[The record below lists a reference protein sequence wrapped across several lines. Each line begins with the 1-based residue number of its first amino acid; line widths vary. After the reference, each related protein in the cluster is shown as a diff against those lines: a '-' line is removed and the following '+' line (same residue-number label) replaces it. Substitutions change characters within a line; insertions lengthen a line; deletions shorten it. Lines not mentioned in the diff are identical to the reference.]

1 MMPPLSR
8 VNRLDRSAL
17 KRGWHACS
25 RRKATRRGRIGCVR
39 LVLVGESLTSRL
51 RPALCAAFVGCAAI
65 AASVQANAE
74 QPATLLEEVVVVAPS
89 LEESVPLELRQFGN
103 RVEIITAEE
112 LALGG
117 FNDIGQTLQMRVPGL
132 YLAPKN
138 GAFDYVNCALQGSR
152 CQDILWLIDG
162 VRINNRLYNST
173 SPLDTVPAHM
183 VERVEVLYGGQG
195 IFYGTQSVAGVV
207 NVVTKVFSNETDAS
221 VRLGADGNDGVHAS
235 VDYRVSRG
243 GHGLVLYASTDEA
256 DGFQPFVD
264 GHYQP
269 SGTDRARGY
278 EVRTAGF
285 KYGRSFRAG
294 SRFVLHAHR
303 TDNEVDWASP
313 ANRALSFNARKEN
326 LVTAKWDQAVGDDVE
341 LFVKGYLH
349 QWDSRW
355 TRIDNDLDDTGNLTG
370 SRVVLSDREY
380 WGYDDYGLTAM
391 ARIATG
397 GGFDY
402 ALGYDHQRF
411 SGRDDVLLIA
421 DRTES
426 VNALFGQIRSSE
438 ALLPHTRLALGARY
452 NRPSGEGDI
461 ALGNLSAR
469 HAFTD
474 SVYLRGSAGTSV
486 RLPDAWQ
493 LYGNDPCCTR
503 GNPDLE
509 GEKSGNANV
518 ALGGSAAVGNALTW
532 ESVLFRRTVE
542 HLIGSRDGMRINSD
556 HAVDFG
562 GWELSLGLS
571 LTPSLLAT
579 VDHTAT
585 TAEEKGSGE
594 QVAGIP
600 KRTLKASLAYQPAGG
615 ALELQFSL
623 VNVGE
628 VFDTVYGNIG
638 RVEHGGYTVVDLRG
652 VWHFGSDGRHALG
665 ARAENAFDEA
675 YATSLGRA
683 FADVGGASYRYD
695 NLGTPRTFH
704 AWYEHRF

>member
-1 MMPPLSR
+1 M
-8 VNRLDRSAL
+8 
-17 KRGWHACS
+17 
-25 RRKATRRGRIGCVR
+25 
-39 LVLVGESLTSRL
+39 TSRL

-138 GAFDYVNCALQGSR
+138 GAFDYMNCALQGSR

-173 SPLDTVPAHM
+173 TPLDTVPAHM

-207 NVVTKVFSNETDAS
+207 NVVTKAFSDGPDAS
-221 VRLGADGNDGVHAS
+221 VRLGADANDGVHAS
-235 VDYRVSRG
+235 VDYRVSRR
-243 GHGLVLYASTDEA
+243 GHGLVLYASTDVA

-264 GHYQP
+264 DHYQP

-278 EVRTAGF
+278 EVRTAGL
-285 KYGRSFRAG
+285 KYRRSFAAG

-313 ANRALSFNARKEN
+313 ANRALSFNAREES

-349 QWDSRW
+349 RWDSRW
-355 TRIDNDLDDTGNLTG
+355 TRIDNDLDATGNLTG
-370 SRVVLSDREY
+370 GRVVLSDREY

-397 GGFDY
+397 GGFDF

-426 VNALFGQIRSSE
+426 VNAWFGQIRSSE

-461 ALGNLSAR
+461 AVANLSAR

-474 SVYLRGSAGTSV
+474 SFYLRGSAGTSF

-509 GEKSGNANV
+509 GEKSRNANV
-518 ALGGSAAVGNALTW
+518 ALGGSAAVGNGLTW
-532 ESVLFRRTVE
+532 EFVLFRRTVDD
-542 HLIGSRDGMRINSD
+542 LIGARDGTRINSD
-556 HAVDFG
+556 RVVDFD

-571 LTPSLLAT
+571 LTPSLRAT
-579 VDHTAT
+579 VDHLAT
-585 TAEEKGSGE
+585 TAKEKGSSE
-594 QVAGIP
+594 QVADIP
-600 KRTLKASLAYQPAGG
+600 KRTLKASLAYQPVGG
-615 ALELQFSL
+615 PLEIQFSL

-628 VFDTVYGNIG
+628 VFDALPGGIG
-638 RVEHGGYTVVDLRG
+638 RVEHGGYTVVDLSG
-652 VWHFGSDGRHALG
+652 TWHFGSDGRHTLG
-665 ARAENAFDEA
+665 ARLENAFDEA

-704 AWYEHRF
+704 AWYEHCF